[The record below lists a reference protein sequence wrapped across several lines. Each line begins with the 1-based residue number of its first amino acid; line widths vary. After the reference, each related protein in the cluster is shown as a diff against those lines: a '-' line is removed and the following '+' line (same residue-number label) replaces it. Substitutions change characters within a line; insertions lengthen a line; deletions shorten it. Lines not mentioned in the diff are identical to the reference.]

1 MHKIETRATTPP
13 EQVGTPITTR
23 PTLTNAAP
31 GPKVYRG
38 GGRYDPD
45 RASDLRR
52 KRGRDLVATLVER
65 AAYLPQDER
74 ELIVSVYRDSRK
86 ITEVA
91 ALLDIPPR
99 RLSVR
104 VRKLVKRLLDPRFA
118 FVARNRE
125 HWPRTR
131 RRVGTMRVLFGRTM
145 RQTADDLGLT
155 LHQIRQHE
163 AAIHALHEA
172 ERDAAHDLAESWDAA

>member
-1 MHKIETRATTPP
+1 MHRFETTTERPP
-13 EQVGTPITTR
+13 EQGGAQRGTR
-23 PTLTNAAP
+23 PQAAT

-38 GGRYDPD
+38 GHRYDPD
-45 RASDLRR
+45 QASDLRR
-52 KRGRDLVATLVER
+52 RRGRDLVAALVER

-74 ELIVSVYRDSRK
+74 ELILAVYRDSRK
-86 ITEVA
+86 IIEVA
-91 ALLDIPPR
+91 ALLNEPPR
-99 RLSVR
+99 RLRTR

-131 RRVGTMRVLFGRTM
+131 RRVGTMRILFGRTM
-145 RQTADDLGLT
+145 RQTATDLGLT

-172 ERDAAHDLAESWDAA
+172 ERDAARDLAASWEAA